1 MLRFY
6 HRVFLTLL
14 EEMWFLDGRKNDS
27 KNPICG
33 CCLECTQVMTE
44 RLRVWLNFKFLL
56 EHLPC
61 VCITESHF
69 PGRVFSLEVYIN
81 FFLAFFL
88 SEGEDFYNNSL
99 QYWITKDFWL
109 CQMICLPHPIST
121 YEISLEDD
129 SCLKYRPNIGAYPT
143 ISFYSSNL
151 EQLRKKML
159 LCLPPSY
166 VASISLFQVF

>member
-1 MLRFY
+1 
-6 HRVFLTLL
+6 
-14 EEMWFLDGRKNDS
+14 MWFLDGCKNDS

-81 FFLAFFL
+81 FFLASFL
-88 SEGEDFYNNSL
+88 SKGEDFYNNSL

-109 CQMICLPHPIST
+109 CQIICLPHPIT

-129 SCLKYRPNIGAYPT
+129 SCLKYRPNVGAYPM
-143 ISFYSSNL
+143 ISFDSSDL
-151 EQLRKKML
+151 EQLPERML
-159 LCLPPSY
+159 LCLTPSY
-166 VASISLFQVF
+166 VARISLFQVF

>member
-88 SEGEDFYNNSL
+88 SEGEDFYNTLLFPGHPWVVTNDIQILSHSL
-99 QYWITKDFWL
+99 FL
-109 CQMICLPHPIST
+109 L
-121 YEISLEDD
+121 L
-129 SCLKYRPNIGAYPT
+129 
-143 ISFYSSNL
+143 
-151 EQLRKKML
+151 L
-159 LCLPPSY
+159 LCL
-166 VASISLFQVF
+166 LFVVLCIWFYIFYNLYFCFSFLLKYNWLTILY